1 MPLLQGS
8 AAARAKLITAY
19 RVPSIYAKRQDS
31 FANGLVLIGGA
42 GALKSN
48 GTAGEA
54 KKPGEGTAAGGLS
67 GIDKARKSADEALK
81 NADEALKN
89 IDKARQRLD
98 GAKGGEGKAGGEKA
112 KPAEGEKAAP
122 AEGEKAKPA
131 EGEKAA
137 PAEGEKAAPAEGEKA
152 APAEG
157 EKATPAEGEKAAPA
171 EGENAKPAEGEK
183 AVPAKEEK
191 APAEGTKA
199 EDLTAVKEGEQ
210 FKGNQGITVD
220 RNGITKNLGGSAGI
234 TKGSDGSTSVG
245 GAAGIN
251 ILSTGDN
258 TAAEEEVEQFEED
271 E

>member
-1 MPLLQGS
+1 MKRRHGDVDHPTDVAYFQGS

-19 RVPSIYAKRQDS
+19 RAPSIFAKRQDS
-31 FANGLVLIGGA
+31 FANGIILIGGA
-42 GALKSN
+42 GGLKLN

-54 KKPGEGTAAGGLS
+54 KKPGAGAAAGGLS

-112 KPAEGEKAAP
+112 KPAEGEKAKP

-137 PAEGEKAAPAEGEKA
+137 PVVELPAGGEKAGSAGEAPAGGEKAAPAKGGNA
-152 APAEG
+152 AAEG
-157 EKATPAEGEKAAPA
+157 A
-171 EGENAKPAEGEK
+171 
-183 AVPAKEEK
+183 
-191 APAEGTKA
+191 KA
-199 EDLTAVKEGEQ
+199 EDLTAVKESEQ
-210 FKGNQGITVD
+210 FDGNQGITVD
-220 RNGITKNLGGSAGI
+220 RTGNTKNLGGSAGI

-251 ILSTGDN
+251 ILSTGEN
-258 TAAEEEVEQFEED
+258 VAAEGKVEQFGESE
-271 E
+271 